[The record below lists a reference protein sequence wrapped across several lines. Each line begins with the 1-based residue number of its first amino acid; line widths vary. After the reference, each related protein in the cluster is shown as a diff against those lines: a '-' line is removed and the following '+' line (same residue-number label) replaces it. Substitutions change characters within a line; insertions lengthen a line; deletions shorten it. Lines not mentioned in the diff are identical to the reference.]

1 MSKHSAT
8 ASSLPVGFD
17 QHAKILLILFA
28 LHLLVDTLYQYVYPS
43 VNPLRATLIGLTALV
58 ILTMPFFRKISGIS
72 PLYLFLPIFSSARFD
87 SRGNIWFS
95 SCSASPKEREVS
107 MTKKI
112 YLGADHAGFDLKE
125 KIKVWLDLEKIAYD
139 DCGNTAYNS
148 DDDYPYFAEK
158 VARKVVKNNGL
169 GLLACGSAEG
179 ICMAANKL
187 RGARAVN
194 PHDLA
199 QV

>member
-72 PLYLFLPIFSSARFD
+72 PLYLFLPIFSSALFGALLVQVGVLA
-87 SRGNIWFS
+87 SKS
-95 SCSASPKEREVS
+95 LLSALVHALILVATYGFLLVLLRQ
-107 MTKKI
+107 KK
-112 YLGADHAGFDLKE
+112 G
-125 KIKVWLDLEKIAYD
+125 
-139 DCGNTAYNS
+139 
-148 DDDYPYFAEK
+148 
-158 VARKVVKNNGL
+158 R
-169 GLLACGSAEG
+169 SA
-179 ICMAANKL
+179 
-187 RGARAVN
+187 
-194 PHDLA
+194 
-199 QV
+199 